1 MEGNRFILCTCRA
14 HPSNSVE
21 VLGLCRQSF
30 HWLAS
35 GVGRWHWSLFGSPG
49 GSIGVQAQILLH
61 PHGQVGHKVSL
72 LGCHSPRHMLL
83 AWQKLGLY
91 PDGYAHLFAA
101 WRSRMERLS
110 TRRIERNESHLEQFT
125 HCYHVVFLAYCD
137 KIRFGRSNFLQR
149 VAPRSLGY
157 WQYCPR
163 YKKPDGLCVFPYLVQ
178 FFKSRLFSFLS
189 DHYCPL
195 CSGDCILVRHLVF
208 TVERNSTSLDTFEQ
222 QALITILTIII

>member
-21 VLGLCRQSF
+21 VLGVCRQSF

-35 GVGRWHWSLFGSPG
+35 GVGRWHRALFGSPG
-49 GSIGVQAQILLH
+49 GGIGVQAQILLH

-72 LGCHSPRHMLL
+72 LS
-83 AWQKLGLY
+83 
-91 PDGYAHLFAA
+91 
-101 WRSRMERLS
+101 
-110 TRRIERNESHLEQFT
+110 
-125 HCYHVVFLAYCD
+125 CD
-137 KIRFGRSNFLQR
+137 KIRFGRANLLQR

-208 TVERNSTSLDTFEQ
+208 TVERNSTSLDTFE
-222 QALITILTIII
+222 